1 VKLTTHLI
9 YEAVL
14 DDQLFAELPSMI
26 AEATGARSCVLHW
39 RDSATGAADIAAH
52 SGYFSDEQ
60 MENYATNFAQHDLW
74 TDAGMGQGRINKAWN
89 TTDLVTQSEY
99 DSSIFYNEW
108 IRAMGDD
115 TYYCCGSVM
124 ETFQGKGIIG
134 LHRGRGQ
141 EDFSDSSLRLLD
153 GQVEHLRRMFGIRSR
168 IAELTKRANLLEAIF
183 ERGSGASLVMSNEGR
198 VLTANR
204 GGESFLLTGRF
215 LRVRNGRVEP
225 CEAGKRE
232 TFERALAISSRS
244 NEPGASECILSDKDG
259 ALVIV
264 QFTPLTGQNPM
275 QASLVTV
282 SRTGQRVGRDLTAHH
297 LQVTYG
303 LSAAEAHV
311 AMLLADGRSLREIS
325 DERRSALGTVRTQMK
340 HILTKLGVSRQ
351 ADVVRVV
358 LTLLR

>member
-1 VKLTTHLI
+1 MKLTTHLI

-14 DDQLFAELPSMI
+14 DDQLFAELPTMI

-60 MENYATNFAQHDLW
+60 MENYAANFVEYDLW
-74 TDAGMGQGRINKAWN
+74 TEAGMGQGRINKAWN
-89 TTDLVTQSEY
+89 TTDLVTQDEY

-134 LHRGRGQ
+134 LHRGRAQ
-141 EDFSDSSLRLLD
+141 EDFSASSLNLLD

-168 IAELTKRANLLEAIF
+168 ISHLTKRLDLLEAIF
-183 ERGSGASLVMSNEGR
+183 ESGTGASLVIGSDGR
-198 VLTANR
+198 VLAANPA
-204 GGESFLLTGRF
+204 GDSFLSSGRF
-215 LRVRNGRVEP
+215 LRVRNGRIEP
-225 CEAGKRE
+225 SDAGQRE
-232 TFERALAISSRS
+232 TFERSLAMSFRPDQ
-244 NEPGASECILSDKDG
+244 PGAAECILSDKDG
-259 ALVIV
+259 ALVIAT
-264 QFTPLTGQNPM
+264 FTPLTGQSWL
-275 QASLVTV
+275 QGSLVTIN
-282 SRTGQRVGRDLTAHH
+282 RTGQRVGRELTAHH
-297 LQVTYG
+297 LQSMYG
-303 LSAAEAHV
+303 LSAAEADV
-311 AMLLADGRSLREIS
+311 ALRLTEGRSLRQIS

-351 ADVVRVV
+351 ADVVRTV
-358 LTLLR
+358 LTLLK